1 MKDIANQQGV
11 SGGLFTPDQSFINLT
26 KKGILTFYPYWWF
39 FQYLLIHS
47 EDCTRLVEEELCT
60 DLQLIDL
67 PIFTTCPLFKQRLLS
82 VIQSIIHS
90 LLWFLPINTRQTQK
104 TIELIRQLIGME
116 LTLINVYHP
125 DFNGTH
131 IEKVRGGHCIGSQGI
146 GLSVAQ
152 LQRLQAKKAKQTPT
166 YTLPVVEN
174 WLYLIGSCEM

>member
-1 MKDIANQQGV
+1 M

-90 LLWFLPINTRQTQK
+90 LLLFLPINTRQTQK

-131 IEKVRGGHCIGSQGI
+131 IEKVRVEATALVRKVLDCLWLNFSDSKPRKRSKRPPTHFQSWRIGCI
-146 GLSVAQ
+146 
-152 LQRLQAKKAKQTPT
+152 
-166 YTLPVVEN
+166 
-174 WLYLIGSCEM
+174 

>member
-26 KKGILTFYPYWWF
+26 KKGILTFYPYWWL
-39 FQYLLIHS
+39 FQCILIHS
-47 EDCTRLVEEELCT
+47 EDCARLVEEELCT

-67 PIFTTCPLFKQRLLS
+67 PIFTTCPLFKQRLIS

-90 LLWFLPINTRQTQK
+90 LLWFLSINARQTQK

-116 LTLINVYHP
+116 LTLINVHHP

-131 IEKVRGGHCIGSQGI
+131 IERVRVEATVSVRKV
-146 GLSVAQ
+146 LD
-152 LQRLQAKKAKQTPT
+152 
-166 YTLPVVEN
+166 
-174 WLYLIGSCEM
+174 